1 MTSDRQR
8 CRQRLQGMHL
18 RIEPSRG
25 PSELMSS
32 LSSRSL
38 LVGLDEFLFHVDYCK
53 EKSMIIVDE
62 VVFQPAQFG

>member
-1 MTSDRQR
+1 
-8 CRQRLQGMHL
+8 MHL